1 MIINRLNRRCVEVL
15 FLLMTAI
22 IGNAQTDTIHYDMQT
37 ILNMA
42 KKQSLYAYEVES
54 TRKNAISNY
63 KLFKAELLPQ
73 VNASINIPNY
83 NQTFREIVQPDGGIQ
98 FQSIEQNNSSVN
110 LGITQRIA
118 KTGGQLFLQSD
129 LQRFDNFANNS
140 QLYNGIPF
148 RIGFYQPIGAFN
160 LYKWKKKIEPLKL
173 KESTRQYNME
183 LEAINGRALFYFF
196 ELLLSDVNLQIAG
209 YNKTIN
215 ENLLKIADERLELG
229 KISKSDRLQLQF
241 ELNSAKKDYL
251 KTKYLLES
259 VTDDLNAFLGERAN
273 DEAILLLIPDDLPK
287 IVVDYEVA
295 LQKALK
301 NRPAL
306 LRYERELLES
316 QMNIDKAKKENGL
329 NASLFASFG
338 FARGATNIEDIY
350 KDPQRE
356 KQLSL
361 QINIPLVDW
370 GKRKE
375 FMAIAERD
383 ASFLHQKIKYEQL
396 DFENRIKQVVEL
408 FHQLEEEVELQKE
421 GKSVASQRFEIS
433 RQRYVLGNISITEL
447 AIAQKEKDQSQR
459 DYIFSLR
466 DYWLTFYELRRL
478 TGYDFVKHTQLY

>member
-1 MIINRLNRRCVEVL
+1 MIINRLNRSCIAVL
-15 FLLMTAI
+15 ILLMTTVI
-22 IGNAQTDTIHYDMQT
+22 TNAQRDTTHYDMQA

-42 KKQSLYAYEVES
+42 KKQSLDAYEVES
-54 TRKNAISNY
+54 IQKNALSNY

-73 VNASINIPNY
+73 VDASLNIPNY

-129 LQRFDNFANNS
+129 LQRFDNFANKS

-148 RIGFYQPIGAFN
+148 RIGFYQPVGAFN

-196 ELLLSDVNLQIAG
+196 ELLLADLNLQIAG
-209 YNKTIN
+209 YNKNIN
-215 ENLLKIADERLELG
+215 ENLLKIADERLDLG
-229 KISKSDRLQLQF
+229 KISKSDRLQLKF

-251 KTKYLLES
+251 KAKYLLRS
-259 VTDDLNAFLGERAN
+259 ASDNLNAFLGKPAN
-273 DEAILLLIPDDLPK
+273 DETILLQIPENLPA
-287 IVVDYEVA
+287 IAIDNEIA
-295 LQKALK
+295 LQQALK

-338 FARGATNIEDIY
+338 FARGATNVEDIY
-350 KDPQRE
+350 TDSQQE

-361 QINIPLVDW
+361 QINVPLVDW

-375 FMAIAERD
+375 FKAIAERD
-383 ASFLHQKIKYEQL
+383 AVFLQQKIKYEQL
-396 DFENRIKQVVEL
+396 GFENNIKQVVEL
-408 FHQLEEEVELQKE
+408 FHQLKEEVQLQEE
-421 GKSVASQRFEIS
+421 GKKVAGQRFEIS

-478 TGYDFVKHTQLY
+478 TGYDFVNKAQLF